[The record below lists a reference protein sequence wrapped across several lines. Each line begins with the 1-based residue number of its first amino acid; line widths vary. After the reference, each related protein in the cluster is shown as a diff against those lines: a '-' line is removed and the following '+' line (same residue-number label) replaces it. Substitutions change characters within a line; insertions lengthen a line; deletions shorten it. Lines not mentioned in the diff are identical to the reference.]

1 MLGDYHLAEGTGQD
15 ALVDAYLKL
24 GLGETSLTSK
34 SRLMSYILYHWHTTC
49 KGKLGAGW
57 SV

>member
-1 MLGDYHLAEGTGQD
+1 MLGDYHLAEGTAQD

-49 KGKLGAGW
+49 KG
-57 SV
+57 